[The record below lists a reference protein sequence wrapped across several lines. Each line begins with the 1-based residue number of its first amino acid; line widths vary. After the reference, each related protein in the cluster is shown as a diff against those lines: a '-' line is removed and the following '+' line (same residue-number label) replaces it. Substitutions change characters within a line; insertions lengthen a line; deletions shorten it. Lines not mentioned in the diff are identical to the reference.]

1 MIKNYNVPQ
10 IDELLTDLRENKEE
24 IKTFDGVVGL
34 NSYFNRQLCVGDV
47 DQEVG
52 EALETYI
59 RFYNQYDD
67 EMGLEKEDRTPIII
81 FVDSYGGDLGACFTI
96 IDAIAMSKTPVYT
109 VNMGSAYSAG
119 FFIAI
124 AGHKRFAYP
133 HSSYLYHEGSAGT
146 QGTSVQ
152 FENFSAFYKK
162 QLAQLRDHTLAHTK
176 ITPEK
181 YEEIKKDDFWMTAEE
196 AFELGVCDEITTSLE
211 IRK

>member
-1 MIKNYNVPQ
+1 MIKNYNIPQ
-10 IDELLTDLRENKEE
+10 INELLTALRENKEE

-34 NSYFNRQLCVGDV
+34 NSYFNRHFVVGDI
-47 DQEVG
+47 DQDVG
-52 EALETYI
+52 EVVESYI

-67 EMGLEKEDRTPIII
+67 EMGLEVEDRVPIVI
-81 FVDSYGGDLGACFTI
+81 FIDSYGGDLGACFTI
-96 IDAIAMSKTPVYT
+96 IDAITMSKTPVYT

-133 HSSYLYHEGSAGT
+133 HASYLYHEGSAGT

-162 QLAQLRDHTLAHTK
+162 QLAQLREHTLAHTK
-176 ITPEK
+176 ISPEK
-181 YEEIKKDDFWMTAEE
+181 YEEIKKDDFWMTANE
-196 AFELGVCDEITTSLE
+196 ALELGVCDAITTSLE
-211 IRK
+211 VG